1 MADHYIVMG
10 DILKSRKYDGKELMR
25 DFKSMVSSC
34 NRKLAEGILSPYT
47 ITLGDEFQGV
57 SKSLHWCVQ
66 SLLYL
71 EESTLRKGL
80 SFALRYVVHYGR
92 IDTPLNRKVA
102 YGMVGRGLTRARELL
117 TTKRRGPQRFLFD
130 LPDQNLAMQ
139 LSRLFGVMASL
150 TRDWKRKDVD
160 LIFEMLST
168 DDNAAIGAKYGKNRS
183 QIWKRRRNMHVDDYK
198 ALRAIVIQ
206 LSQEESG

>member
-1 MADHYIVMG
+1 MADHFIVMG
-10 DILKSRKYDGKELMR
+10 YILKSRKWDGRELMR
-25 DFKSMVSSC
+25 DFK
-34 NRKLAEGILSPYT
+34 GLSPYT

-57 SKSLHWCVQ
+57 SKSLYWSVQ

-71 EESTLRKGL
+71 DEFTLRKEL
-80 SFALRYVVHYGR
+80 PFALRYVVHYGG

-117 TTKRRGPQRFLFD
+117 TTKRRGQPRFLFD
-130 LPDQNLAMQ
+130 LPNQNLAMQ
-139 LSRLFGVMASL
+139 LSQLFGVMASL
-150 TRDWKRKDVD
+150 TRDWKRKDID
-160 LIFEMLST
+160 LIFEMLSS
-168 DDNAAIGAKYGKNRS
+168 DDNATIGARYGKNRS

-206 LSQEESG
+206 LSQEEAG